1 MSMVRVF
8 SGALLLVSLFAS
20 ASSQAGD
27 PIMFLRH
34 QMRLDSDFSKCWDFA
49 EGNTSNN
56 VTLQVWGCQT
66 NKQQWVAWVYPWT
79 PGSQQIMVNFQ
90 SVSNG
95 TCISVENN
103 SLANGARIV
112 QRACDMNDPSQ
123 QWIRLTR
130 DPYLDNR
137 SKYMNVRSGKCM
149 DAPYSSNGTV
159 LQQWTCA
166 SASYWP
172 QQMFRAVMIP
182 TGAP

>member
-1 MSMVRVF
+1 MVRVF

-20 ASSQAGD
+20 ASSQAVE
-27 PIMFLRH
+27 PIIKARI

-49 EGNTSNN
+49 EGDTSNN

-66 NKQQWVAWVYPWT
+66 DKQQWFAWLYPWT
-79 PGSQQIMVNFQ
+79 PGSQQVRVNFI
-90 SVSNG
+90 SRSNG
-95 TCISVENN
+95 TCIAVEND

-112 QRACDMNDPSQ
+112 QRACDLDNPSQ
-123 QWIRLTR
+123 QWVRLTR
-130 DPYLDNR
+130 DPYLYNK

-172 QQMFRAVMIP
+172 QQMFRAVEIP
-182 TGAP
+182 PYAP